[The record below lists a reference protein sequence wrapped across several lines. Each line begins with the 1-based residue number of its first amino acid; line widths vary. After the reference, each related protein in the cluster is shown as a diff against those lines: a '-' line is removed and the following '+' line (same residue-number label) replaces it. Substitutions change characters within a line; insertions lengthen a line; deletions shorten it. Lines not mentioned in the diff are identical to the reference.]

1 MWRRVSG
8 GGRAAGERL
17 TTATPPVEPKATA
30 APEAPS
36 STTSSDTA
44 DGRCRKISFNYVVRV
59 VLVPCTKELR
69 PLKEQLWWGA
79 DDYLDFR

>member
-17 TTATPPVEPKATA
+17 RTATPSAEPKATA
-30 APEAPS
+30 APEAPPS
-36 STTSSDTA
+36 DASSDTA
-44 DGRCRKISFNYVVRV
+44 DGRCRKVMFNYVVKV
-59 VLVPCTKELR
+59 FLVPCTKELR